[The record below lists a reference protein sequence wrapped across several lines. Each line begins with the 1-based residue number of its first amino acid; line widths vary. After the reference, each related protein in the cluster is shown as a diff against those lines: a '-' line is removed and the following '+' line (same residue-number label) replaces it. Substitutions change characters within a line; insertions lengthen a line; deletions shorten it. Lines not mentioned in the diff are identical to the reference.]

1 MSRAAA
7 WKRQSDH
14 DFQHAQTSL
23 ARGEWDWACY
33 AAMQA
38 AEKALKAGLLATGSA
53 EIWGHNL
60 SALLARLAE
69 IAGLET
75 PVALMN
81 GAKLLSQYNVLARYP
96 MGDMDAAPVD
106 LLLEDQA
113 MTAIAAATALREWVR
128 ENIDDA

>member
-38 AEKALKAGLLATGSA
+38 AEKALKAGLLSVGNA

-69 IAGLET
+69 IAGSDAPT
-75 PVALMN
+75 PLLN
-81 GAKLLSQYNVLARYP
+81 QAKLLSQYNVLARYP

-113 MTAIAAATALREWVR
+113 LTAIAAAKAMRDWVG
-128 ENIDDA
+128 EVIDGA

>member
-1 MSRAAA
+1 MSRVAA

-14 DFQHAQTSL
+14 DFAHAQTSL

-38 AEKALKAGLLATGSA
+38 AEKALKAGLLAVGSA

-60 SALLARLAE
+60 ASLLTRLAE
-69 IAGLET
+69 LAQQTVPPE
-75 PVALMN
+75 LMN
-81 GAKLLSQYNVLARYP
+81 AARLLSQYNVLARYP

-106 LLLEDQA
+106 LLLEDQGR
-113 MTAIAAATALREWVR
+113 TAISAATDLRQWV
-128 ENIDDA
+128 ESHVLIL

>member
-1 MSRAAA
+1 MSRTAA

-38 AEKALKAGLLATGSA
+38 AEKALKAGLLAAGSA

-60 SALLARLAE
+60 SALLLRLAE
-69 IAGLET
+69 IAGVEVPAPL
-75 PVALMN
+75 LN
-81 GAKLLSQYNVLARYP
+81 GTKLLSQYNVLARYP

-113 MTAIAAATALREWVR
+113 VAAIAAATALRDWVR
-128 ENIDDA
+128 GQIDGT